1 MNRLS
6 NMLVTIV
13 LVLVACDSSN
23 LATVDDKSPDL
34 MVKNTINGVVVAN
47 KVSGAQVEVYAVE
60 DNGDVGQL
68 LNFSEVFTNGN
79 GSYTIEIPEYSGQ
92 VLVISKGG
100 SYKDEATGL
109 AIDLTDT
116 ELRAVTE
123 IAEVTEDSPAEKN
136 IAVITPLT
144 ELSTQL
150 MDGDLSSSNA
160 EKVNTEIAQ
169 IFFGTADPDLI
180 TKTSPIVEQD
190 ENSNGDTP
198 ADEQAKSATL
208 NYNLILS
215 GLSSLAKGSN
225 PVEALAEIKQ
235 EIVVNDGDLSN
246 DFKEDLIE
254 GAIAVLDSQGI
265 EVELENNT
273 VLNVSKEFKEE
284 IKAKVASD
292 FFARKLP
299 QLIEVKPG
307 NINAFEL
314 LISEQLRNIFD
325 FKFFIVNNDGTQE
338 ATTAVQIPTDALA
351 DAALLVELT
360 DKEMGTSKTE
370 YVNFTIVETVKEFTY
385 NIANVN
391 NNGLIPLQINQ
402 ISGDDVEIV
411 LNNMSKRTIEMVEVN
426 DQTFLR
432 VLQDGIAVIAVR
444 SQADSDVT
452 FANFSF
458 NVIEDRNDILD
469 IEWSFDGD
477 RLIADYRS
485 NENFSLFYEINDVEF
500 GELDVVDRGPLSLDD
515 TLSFYYV
522 NRDGIRLTNKVS
534 SDLFSIVQRTSL
546 KEFNQ
551 LEKDTISVD
560 SFASV
565 LDLSFQ
571 EANVAYYTSLLQ
583 ESEAFASFSDLQTF
597 IDTADRSMSAFKVVQ
612 EASVSGDDTLIE
624 TETFNTII
632 NLTFDSNALVD
643 YKDEIVLTETLSSID
658 ALQTLIISV
667 DNSLNAMAKVK
678 GYALGSISEI
688 TVADFDAILHLTH
701 FDPAQL
707 PHYQTALRIKGDVG
721 DITALDRL
729 LLNVN
734 QEQALLASANSMI
747 ASAPL
752 MLSDWFD
759 GQLIS
764 AFVEENLDAYNSEI
778 IERQPLDSFA
788 AIVVL
793 VDEVN
798 DSVGALNKMNQAA
811 ITSDTTTLT
820 VNDFENVLHLENF
833 DVENFAVYL
842 QAIASQEA
850 IKDVAAL
857 NRILLSMNDTQGLL
871 AIINEID
878 EESPLGLVQWQAN
891 GAVENVRD
899 GDYLAAYNAEAIKR
913 KPLSSMDDIQRLVN
927 DVNLS
932 VTALIKIQN
941 AVGNVNATID
951 RADFNAILHLEHF
964 DALNEA
970 AYVPAII
977 NGDDITSVED
987 LSQVLNRTNQELGL
1001 LAAVNDSR
1009 DKLSLPQWQA
1019 DDLLIDVMNTPAHLD
1034 GYHQTRLTRQ
1044 PFASIALVQDLVND
1058 VNLSIDALNK
1068 IAAAAGNDSS
1078 DIVEE
1083 DFTAILNLLHYE
1095 PANYAAYLNAIVA
1108 TPSIP
1113 NLDALHGVLLL
1124 TNHQQALLKVVNDA
1138 NEGLSEA
1145 QWQEN
1150 GLVDSRFIPQN
1161 RAQYNDELSL
1171 RQPFTTFASIEALLD
1186 EVNASVTA
1194 FNKIQAAVG
1203 GDTSAL
1209 SAADFNDILH
1219 LQGFDE
1225 RNQTAYLVAISTATE
1240 LADLNEL
1247 NGLLS
1252 RANNEQELLAEVNG
1266 LDGQNPLTL
1275 AQWQAD
1281 NVLANIS
1288 DEPYLSAYNAEVIRR
1303 QPLPDVAAIQALVN
1317 DVNTSVT
1324 ALSKIQNAVGG
1335 DTSALTATDF
1345 TDILH
1350 LDHFDT
1356 NHEAA
1361 YRVAISNASAIVDV
1375 NALSA
1380 LLLATNQ
1387 AQNMLSAVNAIT
1399 VQAPMALTQWQADAL
1414 LINVQT
1420 SASHLDTYNSEAML
1434 RQPFADIPTLQA
1446 MIEDVN
1452 ASVAALEK
1460 VRNLAGGN
1468 ASSLTETDFASILHL
1483 NHFEVAN
1490 LTAYQEA
1497 ISAESVLAD
1506 LATLEA
1512 LLLLVNQQQALLS
1525 AVNAIDDNAPLD
1537 RSDWQAD
1544 MLLNDVMAEPNLSQY
1559 NREAQR
1565 RQPINDLSELQR
1577 LINEV
1582 NASVVAFDTI
1592 QTAVGGD
1599 TSALTEADFAA
1610 ILHLEHY
1617 SSANFAHYL
1626 SALEQT
1632 STLDDLAALN
1642 TVLTQVNSEQDFL
1655 TLLNNITPQSPISL
1669 AEWQTDGLLAST
1681 QALAYLAGYNEE
1693 ILNRQPLSSI
1703 EEAQVLIDEVN
1714 ANVDAFAA
1722 LDNATTTGS
1731 AEAVSIETFYAL
1743 LGLDPA
1749 LVVPANLAAYQ
1760 DALTQSTSSDVDEL
1774 SDVNAFL
1781 TRVNDSETALAE
1793 VNLRLSQHRAFDL
1806 DDVLLL
1812 KILALEDSYDIAHHS
1827 AYQIA
1832 LANISTDALPVTA
1845 LALDATIQETNT
1857 HQSALADLRLAITN
1871 VANIGDAIGPVRSY
1885 LNALMTRSDL
1895 EYQGAFNRL
1904 LMGLSERGST
1914 FNTTYFDSIDGQL
1927 VAINPADNTPFYVIK
1942 DQIKPIPVSVIYSTA
1957 LGRNVFVINGEERPV
1972 LSLDAGNSYRFDQ
1985 SDASNANHPIEF
1997 TSTAGDFTMQSTG
2010 TPGTQGAFTDV
2021 TIGAANTDLSYFC
2034 TLHGAGMGN
2043 SVDLGNPALTLM
2055 VTSALT
2061 ELGVTAVIDTQSGV
2075 TVNGQ
2080 PVAFTQHQDGVAYE
2094 YLTDRGFAEPAT
2106 ETNRSLELLTV
2117 QNLDHAIQMISVHIN
2132 AIDNIN
2138 AALAT
2143 DVTGVTLGDINRL
2156 VTVSNAQSSSLSG
2169 YQQAMLDNNLVS
2181 ITDGSELQ
2189 SLINR
2194 VNGDDALIALVNNAI
2209 INNTTLTQEAW
2220 QTGGILNDVRADGYL
2235 DAYQSH
2241 LTEQS
2246 AFTSAADI
2254 QTFINNVNNSVDSLA
2269 LISAAADSDTGETVT
2284 LAALQNVIG
2293 LTNIDVD
2300 NLTAYRGE
2308 IVKSSSATLAD
2319 AAALQAVIDR
2329 TNASVTAFDVVVTA
2343 AVTNNASEV
2352 SEAVLSDIIDLIF
2365 DVTNLSSYQ
2374 SAITQA
2380 SEIAILSELQ
2390 TLINDVDA
2398 SVTAFALVQ
2407 NAALSNNASNI
2418 TANVLA
2424 DIIDL
2429 NVDDTHIQGYQAQI
2443 AAAASIETIAALQAI
2458 LTEVDDSESAFEQ
2471 VQAAASSGDATAVT
2485 ATLLGRILNLT
2496 SDASHIAEYKNHIE
2510 AQSSIDSVA
2519 SLQLVL
2525 TEVDDSLAAFELV
2538 QTAASSNNAAAV
2550 SDAVLNDILNLTHVS
2565 ANALSYQTAIAQEN
2579 SIVDVAA
2586 LQALIDRVDASLS
2599 AFADVQQAASDS
2611 DAAYLSIETL
2621 SAIQGLTSNSANFSD
2636 YQTAIAAESS
2646 IVDVTALQALI
2657 DSVDA
2662 SITAFAAVQA
2672 SATSSDGSGISSTTL
2687 SDIIGLT
2694 FDSANLADY
2703 QGAIAAETS
2712 IADVAAFQAL
2722 INNVDSSVSA
2732 FTTVRLAA
2740 TNSDASGISTTTLSS
2755 IIGLTFD
2762 SANLADYQGAIAAEA
2777 SIVDVA
2783 ALQVL
2788 IDSVDASLAAFAAVQ
2803 LAATSSDASTLTTD
2817 TLTAIRT
2824 LTFDG
2829 ANFADY
2835 QGAIVAETSIA
2846 DVAALQALINSVDAS
2861 LSAFAAVQAAAT
2873 NSDASGI
2880 SSTTLSNIIGLTFD
2894 SVNFTDYQ
2902 GAIATETSI
2911 ADVAALQALI
2921 DSVDASLAAF
2931 AAVQAAA

>member
-1 MNRLS
+1 MNRFS
-6 NMLVTIV
+6 RILVTIV
-13 LVLVACDSSN
+13 LFLTACDSSN
-23 LATVDDKSPDL
+23 IAIVDDTSPDSAPDL
-34 MVKNTINGVVVAN
+34 VAENTISGVVVAN

-68 LNFSEVFTNGN
+68 LNFSEVFTNDD
-79 GSYTIEIPEYSGQ
+79 GSYTIEIPEYNGQ

-109 AIDLTDT
+109 AIELADT

-123 IAEVTEDSPAEKN
+123 IAEVTEGSPAEKN

-198 ADEQAKSATL
+198 ADEQAESATL

-273 VLNVSKEFKEE
+273 VLNVTEEFKEE

-325 FKFFIVNNDGTQE
+325 FKFSIVNNDGTQE

-360 DKEMGTSKTE
+360 DKETGASKTE

-411 LNNMSKRTIEMVEVN
+411 LNNMSKRTIEMVEIN

-444 SQADSDVT
+444 SQADRDVT

-485 NENFSLFYEINDVEF
+485 NDNFSLFYEINDVEF

-546 KEFNQ
+546 KDFNQ
-551 LEKDTISVD
+551 LEKDTLSVD

-571 EANVAYYTSLLQ
+571 EANVSYYTSLLQ
-583 ESEAFASFSDLQTF
+583 ESEAFASFTDLQAF

-612 EASVSGDDTLIE
+612 EASVSGDGTLIE

-632 NLTFDSNALVD
+632 NLTFDSNALAD

-707 PHYQTALRIKGDVG
+707 PHYQAALRIKGDVG

-734 QEQALLASANSMI
+734 QEQALLASANRMM

-764 AFVEENLDAYNSEI
+764 AFVEENLDAYNREI

-798 DSVGALNKMNQAA
+798 DSVSALNKMNQAA
-811 ITSDTTTLT
+811 ITSDITALT

-913 KPLSSMDDIQRLVN
+913 KPLISMEDIQRLVN

-951 RADFNAILHLEHF
+951 SADFNAILHLEHF

-1019 DDLLIDVMNTPAHLD
+1019 DDLLVDVMNTPAHLD

-1068 IAAAAGNDSS
+1068 IAVAAGNDSS

-1083 DFTAILNLLHYE
+1083 DFTAILNLSHYE
-1095 PANYAAYLNAIVA
+1095 PANYAAYLNAIAA

-1124 TNHQQALLKVVNDA
+1124 TNHQQTLLKAVNDA

-1194 FNKIQAAVG
+1194 SNKIQAA
-1203 GDTSAL
+1203 
-1209 SAADFNDILH
+1209 
-1219 LQGFDE
+1219 
-1225 RNQTAYLVAISTATE
+1225 
-1240 LADLNEL
+1240 
-1247 NGLLS
+1247 
-1252 RANNEQELLAEVNG
+1252 
-1266 LDGQNPLTL
+1266 
-1275 AQWQAD
+1275 
-1281 NVLANIS
+1281 
-1288 DEPYLSAYNAEVIRR
+1288 
-1303 QPLPDVAAIQALVN
+1303 
-1317 DVNTSVT
+1317 
-1324 ALSKIQNAVGG
+1324 
-1335 DTSALTATDF
+1335 
-1345 TDILH
+1345 
-1350 LDHFDT
+1350 
-1356 NHEAA
+1356 
-1361 YRVAISNASAIVDV
+1361 
-1375 NALSA
+1375 
-1380 LLLATNQ
+1380 
-1387 AQNMLSAVNAIT
+1387 
-1399 VQAPMALTQWQADAL
+1399 
-1414 LINVQT
+1414 
-1420 SASHLDTYNSEAML
+1420 
-1434 RQPFADIPTLQA
+1434 
-1446 MIEDVN
+1446 
-1452 ASVAALEK
+1452 
-1460 VRNLAGGN
+1460 
-1468 ASSLTETDFASILHL
+1468 
-1483 NHFEVAN
+1483 
-1490 LTAYQEA
+1490 
-1497 ISAESVLAD
+1497 
-1506 LATLEA
+1506 
-1512 LLLLVNQQQALLS
+1512 
-1525 AVNAIDDNAPLD
+1525 
-1537 RSDWQAD
+1537 
-1544 MLLNDVMAEPNLSQY
+1544 
-1559 NREAQR
+1559 
-1565 RQPINDLSELQR
+1565 
-1577 LINEV
+1577 
-1582 NASVVAFDTI
+1582 
-1592 QTAVGGD
+1592 AVGGD

-1617 SSANFAHYL
+1617 SSANFAHYV

-1642 TVLTQVNSEQDFL
+1642 TVLAQVNSEQDFL

-1703 EEAQVLIDEVN
+1703 EEAQALIDEVN

-1743 LGLDPA
+1743 LGLEPT
-1749 LVVPANLAAYQ
+1749 LIVPANLAAYQ
-1760 DALTQSTSSDVDEL
+1760 DALTHSTSSDVDEL

-1781 TRVNDSETALAE
+1781 TRVNESETALAE

-1812 KILALEDSYDIAHHS
+1812 KILALEDSYDIGHHS

-1857 HQSALADLRLAITN
+1857 HQAALADLRLAITN

-2043 SVDLGNPALTLM
+2043 SVDLGNPALTLT

-2094 YLTDRGFAEPAT
+2094 YLTDRALP
-2106 ETNRSLELLTV
+2106 SL
-2117 QNLDHAIQMISVHIN
+2117 QP
-2132 AIDNIN
+2132 
-2138 AALAT
+2138 
-2143 DVTGVTLGDINRL
+2143 
-2156 VTVSNAQSSSLSG
+2156 
-2169 YQQAMLDNNLVS
+2169 
-2181 ITDGSELQ
+2181 
-2189 SLINR
+2189 
-2194 VNGDDALIALVNNAI
+2194 
-2209 INNTTLTQEAW
+2209 
-2220 QTGGILNDVRADGYL
+2220 
-2235 DAYQSH
+2235 
-2241 LTEQS
+2241 
-2246 AFTSAADI
+2246 
-2254 QTFINNVNNSVDSLA
+2254 
-2269 LISAAADSDTGETVT
+2269 
-2284 LAALQNVIG
+2284 
-2293 LTNIDVD
+2293 
-2300 NLTAYRGE
+2300 
-2308 IVKSSSATLAD
+2308 KP
-2319 AAALQAVIDR
+2319 
-2329 TNASVTAFDVVVTA
+2329 
-2343 AVTNNASEV
+2343 
-2352 SEAVLSDIIDLIF
+2352 
-2365 DVTNLSSYQ
+2365 
-2374 SAITQA
+2374 
-2380 SEIAILSELQ
+2380 
-2390 TLINDVDA
+2390 
-2398 SVTAFALVQ
+2398 
-2407 NAALSNNASNI
+2407 
-2418 TANVLA
+2418 
-2424 DIIDL
+2424 
-2429 NVDDTHIQGYQAQI
+2429 I
-2443 AAAASIETIAALQAI
+2443 AA
-2458 LTEVDDSESAFEQ
+2458 
-2471 VQAAASSGDATAVT
+2471 
-2485 ATLLGRILNLT
+2485 
-2496 SDASHIAEYKNHIE
+2496 
-2510 AQSSIDSVA
+2510 
-2519 SLQLVL
+2519 
-2525 TEVDDSLAAFELV
+2525 
-2538 QTAASSNNAAAV
+2538 
-2550 SDAVLNDILNLTHVS
+2550 
-2565 ANALSYQTAIAQEN
+2565 
-2579 SIVDVAA
+2579 
-2586 LQALIDRVDASLS
+2586 
-2599 AFADVQQAASDS
+2599 
-2611 DAAYLSIETL
+2611 
-2621 SAIQGLTSNSANFSD
+2621 
-2636 YQTAIAAESS
+2636 
-2646 IVDVTALQALI
+2646 
-2657 DSVDA
+2657 
-2662 SITAFAAVQA
+2662 
-2672 SATSSDGSGISSTTL
+2672 
-2687 SDIIGLT
+2687 
-2694 FDSANLADY
+2694 
-2703 QGAIAAETS
+2703 
-2712 IADVAAFQAL
+2712 
-2722 INNVDSSVSA
+2722 
-2732 FTTVRLAA
+2732 
-2740 TNSDASGISTTTLSS
+2740 
-2755 IIGLTFD
+2755 
-2762 SANLADYQGAIAAEA
+2762 
-2777 SIVDVA
+2777 
-2783 ALQVL
+2783 
-2788 IDSVDASLAAFAAVQ
+2788 
-2803 LAATSSDASTLTTD
+2803 
-2817 TLTAIRT
+2817 
-2824 LTFDG
+2824 
-2829 ANFADY
+2829 
-2835 QGAIVAETSIA
+2835 
-2846 DVAALQALINSVDAS
+2846 
-2861 LSAFAAVQAAAT
+2861 
-2873 NSDASGI
+2873 
-2880 SSTTLSNIIGLTFD
+2880 
-2894 SVNFTDYQ
+2894 
-2902 GAIATETSI
+2902 
-2911 ADVAALQALI
+2911 
-2921 DSVDASLAAF
+2921 
-2931 AAVQAAA
+2931 